1 MEPFDF
7 WIGLAGTVVVWSMTI
22 ALSILF
28 LLIAVAMLGSM
39 LSSIRDFFRELR
51 EKNERTLRESPDD
64 VESRSLSRIRSD
76 C

>member
-7 WIGLAGTVVVWSMTI
+7 WIGLVGTVVVWSMTI

-28 LLIAVAMLGSM
+28 LLIAVAMLGSL

-51 EKNERTLRESPDD
+51 EEK
-64 VESRSLSRIRSD
+64 
-76 C
+76 

>member
-7 WIGLAGTVVVWSMTI
+7 WIGLAGTVVVWSLTT

-28 LLIAVAMLGSM
+28 LLIAVAMLGSL

-51 EKNERTLRESPDD
+51 EEK
-64 VESRSLSRIRSD
+64 
-76 C
+76 

>member
-7 WIGLAGTVVVWSMTI
+7 WIGLVGTVVVWSMTI

-28 LLIAVAMLGSM
+28 LLIAVAMLGSL
-39 LSSIRDFFRELR
+39 LSSIRDFFRE
-51 EKNERTLRESPDD
+51 LRESPDD